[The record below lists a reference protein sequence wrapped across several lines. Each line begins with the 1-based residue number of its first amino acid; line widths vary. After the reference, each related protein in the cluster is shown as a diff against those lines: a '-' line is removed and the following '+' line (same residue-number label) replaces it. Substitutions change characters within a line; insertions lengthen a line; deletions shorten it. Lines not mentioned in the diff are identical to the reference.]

1 MISRKQLYALGEP
14 LGESCTRRVAGRTLY
29 GSGGGGGG
37 KSTTVQ
43 SIPEELKG
51 LASAY
56 ANKAMGLSNQPYQ
69 TFQGQRYSGPTGAEN
84 QGLNMVAN
92 RAMNGDPTQRSGAN
106 FLQRQLSSG
115 PGSATMNP
123 YGGIN
128 AVYNNNQINPA
139 TNNER
144 MNAGYN
150 GSQVSGGYN
159 PYMGSNPYLDSAV
172 NRAQS
177 NVVSQFNNMTKPQ
190 TEAAMV
196 GSGSF
201 GNSGLQQ
208 TLQNQQVAAGK
219 QLGDIASQMYG
230 ADYNNTQQLAES
242 GLNRNLQ
249 AQQFNSGITDA
260 NLGRSMQAQQFN
272 SGLTDANINRNVAAQ
287 QFNSGITDANI
298 GRNMQAQQYNSSMGN
313 DWAGRNDAARQN
325 QTSNSLNASQLGLQ
339 YGNAAYND
347 ANQLMNAGAYARNF
361 DQQGRDFNFQQY
373 QDQQNLP
380 YKQLAAMSGVFG
392 SNLGGS
398 STTTSSGGGK

>member
-14 LGESCTRRVAGRTLY
+14 FGESCSRRVAGRTLY

-43 SIPEELKG
+43 SIPEELKP

-56 ANKAMGLSNQPYQ
+56 ANKAMALGNQSYNPY
-69 TFQGQRYSGPTGAEN
+69 QGQRYSGPTGAEN

-92 RAMNGDPTQRSGAN
+92 RAMNGDPTMNAGAN
-106 FLQRQLSSG
+106 FLQQQINSG

-128 AVYNNNQINPA
+128 AVYNN
-139 TNNER
+139 ER

-150 GSQVSGGYN
+150 GNQVSGGYN

-272 SGLTDANINRNVAAQ
+272 SGLTDANI
-287 QFNSGITDANI
+287 

-313 DWAGRNDAARQN
+313 EWAGRNDAARQN
-325 QTSNSLNASQLGLQ
+325 QTANNLNASQLGLQ